1 MKAPRQNRINGQWSP
16 RPIKMLESPAY
27 RALSLSAH
35 RIMSRIEIEFARH
48 SGKDNGRLPVT
59 KRDFIAYGMQ
69 HVAVAKG
76 IREAEALGFIQ
87 VTEHGRGG
95 NSKHHSP
102 NLFRLTFVQCRNSG
116 PPTHEW
122 RKIKTIEE
130 AVAVAQAARAA
141 KNKVAVAVGKRAARA
156 NKTRVRKPDPAPG
169 TKTGPGSPHFPGT
182 KTVPRGSKSP
192 GTKSVPTIYTAIH
205 LNGCLSCAPYSQTR

>member
-1 MKAPRQNRINGQWSP
+1 MKAPRQNRISGQWSP

-59 KRDFIAYGMQ
+59 KRNFIAYGMQ

-87 VTEHGRGG
+87 VTERGRGG
-95 NSKHHSP
+95 NSEHHSP

-130 AVAVAQAARAA
+130 AVPVAQAARAA
-141 KNKVAVAVGKRAARA
+141 KNKIAVAVGKRAAREI
-156 NKTRVRKPDPAPG
+156 KPGYGNRP
-169 TKTGPGSPHFPGT
+169 GPGYENRTRNPPFPGYENRT
-182 KTVPRGSKSP
+182 SGLEIP
-192 GTKSVPTIYTAIH
+192 GYENRTHH
-205 LNGCLSCAPYSQTR
+205 LYSYPS